1 MTKKNHIG
9 TAQWKDTNKIGIF
22 EKERHPGKT
31 NEIFPAKM
39 LWIKGKQVC

>member
-31 NEIFPAKM
+31 NEIFPAKDA
-39 LWIKGKQVC
+39 LNKR

>member
-1 MTKKNHIG
+1 MTKKKHIG

-31 NEIFPAKM
+31 NEIFPAKDA
-39 LWIKGKQVC
+39 LNKR

>member
-1 MTKKNHIG
+1 MTKKKQIG

-31 NEIFPAKM
+31 NEIFPAKDA
-39 LWIKGKQVC
+39 LNKR